1 MQHGRVNRGPLPA
14 GFVRARLG
22 PEIPLVSSLPAEL
35 SRESRFQVDTDWGC
49 RFVPS
54 FPPLFDHLIGV
65 SFNSFGKRT
74 RTTPCG
80 QSRKMSPCFRCV
92 NSIVA
97 IHGLFFFLR
106 VICRRCCLVFCVR
119 RHRMNRRRASPV
131 IQPLEAAADH

>member
-65 SFNSFGKRT
+65 SSNSFGKRT

-97 IHGLFFFLR
+97 IHGLFFSESF
-106 VICRRCCLVFCVR
+106 V
-119 RHRMNRRRASPV
+119 
-131 IQPLEAAADH
+131 AAAVWCFVCVDIG